1 MERFCKTNRRNK
13 KLTEDGGKYEQI
25 SYTMFYNLGL
35 LMGLSV
41 RDIDSMTVGE
51 LLDLS
56 YYRANQEENR
66 KNKKRDDTVKATQ
79 ADYDAF

>member
-1 MERFCKTNRRNK
+1 M
-13 KLTEDGGKYEQI
+13 L
-25 SYTMFYNLGL
+25 YNLGL

-51 LLDLS
+51 LIDLS
-56 YYRANQEENR
+56 YYRANQQEKYKDQQKQNQ
-66 KNKKRDDTVKATQ
+66 TVKATQ

>member
-1 MERFCKTNRRNK
+1 
-13 KLTEDGGKYEQI
+13 
-25 SYTMFYNLGL
+25 MFYNLGL

-41 RDIDSMTVGE
+41 RDIDDMTVGE

-56 YYRANQEENR
+56 YYRANQEQER
-66 KNKKRDDTVKATQ
+66 KARQQDNTVNATQ

>member
-1 MERFCKTNRRNK
+1 
-13 KLTEDGGKYEQI
+13 
-25 SYTMFYNLGL
+25 MFYNLGL

-41 RDIDSMTVGE
+41 RDIDDMTVGE

-56 YYRANQEENR
+56 YYKANQEDER
-66 KNKKRDDTVKATQ
+66 KARSQEVGVKATQ